1 LRSEVGPEVDAQE
14 DTPVTPVIN
23 HDPLPVGA
31 PAPDGPEAVAVNVMV
46 DPNVAVVAFA
56 TAETVG
62 TTLLTE
68 VVVPEVA
75 GVAK

>member
-1 LRSEVGPEVDAQE
+1 LRSDVGPVVVAHD

-23 HDPLPVGA
+23 QVPEPVGA
-31 PAPDGPEAVAVNVMV
+31 AAPEGPEAVAVKVIV
-46 DPNVAVVAFA
+46 DPSVAVVALA
-56 TAETVG
+56 TTETVG
-62 TTLLTE
+62 TALLTE